1 MGKDKVEK
9 QLQKLSLLIE
19 LRDFS
24 GASKLLSEISEGIP
38 AFSQEEAAKLFQ
50 FLDIYSRRLRELEL
64 EFNSTI
70 VKKDRIKKSYLK

>member
-1 MGKDKVEK
+1 MGKDKIEK

-24 GASKLLSEISEGIP
+24 GASELLSEISKGIP
-38 AFSQEEAAKLFQ
+38 ALSQEEAAKLSQ
-50 FLDIYSRRLRELEL
+50 FLDVYSRKLRELEL

-70 VKKDRIKKSYLK
+70 VKKDRVKKSYLK